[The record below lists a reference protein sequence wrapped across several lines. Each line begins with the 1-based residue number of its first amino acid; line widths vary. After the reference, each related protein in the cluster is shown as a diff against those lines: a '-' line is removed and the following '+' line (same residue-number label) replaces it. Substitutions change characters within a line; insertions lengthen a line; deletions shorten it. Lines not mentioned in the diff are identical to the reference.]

1 MKAGGFMN
9 NVLKIDEKDNVI
21 VALTDIS
28 KGQEVFWNG
37 DSYILATDVSAKH
50 KFTISDMS
58 VGDIL
63 YMYGVPI
70 GKAVLPIKKG
80 EVITVKNVKHYA
92 APMIMN
98 NEETYEWKSPDV
110 SKWKDRSFKG
120 YVREDGRVGT
130 RNYWLIIPLVFC
142 QNRNVMKLQEALSVP
157 LGYSK
162 IDYSNVTRHLMGGD
176 NQNISSNRLYPN
188 IDGIRGIQ
196 VNSGCG
202 GTDFDARSL
211 CTILADYAD
220 HPNVAGVTLFSLGC
234 EKAQIKLFKEQLEKV
249 NPNFKK
255 PLLIY
260 RQQDFSSEELMMQNA
275 IEQTFK
281 HFAEIN
287 KLSRKDVP
295 LSKLKIGV
303 KCGGS
308 DGFSGISANPVMG
321 IVSDRIVALG
331 GGSCLAE
338 FPELCGA
345 EGNILSRCMTV
356 SDKEKFMSLMNSYE
370 NKANSEGV
378 SIADNPSPG
387 NITDGLITDAIKSTG
402 AAKKAGMAPISAVK
416 DYGEPMPD
424 SGLSL
429 VCTPGNDLEAVT
441 GQVAAG
447 ANLVLFSTG
456 LGTPTGNTIVP
467 VMKIATNTKTAQYL
481 SDMIDFD
488 CGAVIMGESLEKV
501 ADDLLEK
508 IIQTA
513 SGDYEVK
520 ADALEQFDFMFWKR
534 NTSL

>member
-1 MKAGGFMN
+1 MN
-9 NVLKIDEKDNVI
+9 TILKIDEKDNLI
-21 VALTDIS
+21 VALTDMTS
-28 KGQEVFWNG
+28 GTEVFWN
-37 DSYILATDVSAKH
+37 DKSYVLTTDIRAKH
-50 KFTISDMS
+50 KFATENIEQD
-58 VGDIL
+58 GIL

-70 GKAVLPIKKG
+70 GKALVPIRQG
-80 EVITVKNVKHYA
+80 EVITTQNVKHYA
-92 APMIMN
+92 APVN
-98 NEETYEWKSPDV
+98 LDDETIYEWTAPNVDR
-110 SKWKDRSFKG
+110 WKDRTFKG

-142 QNRNVMKLQEALSVP
+142 QNRNVLKLQEALSVP
-157 LGYSK
+157 LGYSTV
-162 IDYSNVTRHLMGGD
+162 DYTNITRHLMGGSD
-176 NQNISSNRLYPN
+176 QSISSRRMYPN
-188 IDGIRGIQ
+188 IDGIRAIQ

-211 CTILADYAD
+211 CTILANYAD
-220 HPNVAGVTLFSLGC
+220 HPNVAGVTVFSLGC
-234 EKAQIKLFKEQLEKV
+234 EKAQIKLFQDQLNHV
-249 NPNFKK
+249 NPKFNK
-255 PLLIY
+255 PLIIY
-260 RQQDFSSEELMMQNA
+260 RQQDCPSEEIMMKTA
-275 IEQTFK
+275 IEETFK
-281 HFAEIN
+281 HLADAN
-287 KLSRKDVP
+287 RLARTDVP

-345 EGNILSRCMTV
+345 EGNILERCINY
-356 SDKEKFMSLMNSYE
+356 SDKEKFLALMESYE
-370 NKANSEGV
+370 AKANSEGA

-387 NITDGLITDAIKSTG
+387 NIKDGLITDAIKSTG
-402 AAKKAGMAPISAVK
+402 AAKKAGIAPISAVK
-416 DYGEPMPD
+416 DYGEAMPD

-456 LGTPTGNTIVP
+456 LGTPTGNTIAP
-467 VMKIATNTKTAQYL
+467 VMKLATNTKIAEKL
-481 SDMIDFD
+481 VDMIDFD
-488 CGAVIMGESLEKV
+488 CGSVIRGESLEKV

-508 IIQTA
+508 IIATA
-513 SGDYEVK
+513 SGDCSVK
-520 ADALEQFDFMFWKR
+520 ADDLEQFDFMFWKR

>member
-1 MKAGGFMN
+1 MN
-9 NVLKIDEKDNVI
+9 KILKIDEKDNVI
-21 VALTDIS
+21 VALSDLS
-28 KGQEVFWNG
+28 SG
-37 DSYILATDVSAKH
+37 DKVIWHDEEYILTTDVVSKH
-50 KFTISDMS
+50 KFVTHDMA
-58 VGDIL
+58 VDDIL

-70 GKAVLPIKKG
+70 GKATQPILKG
-80 EVITVKNVKHYA
+80 AVITIDNVKHYA
-92 APMIMN
+92 APIDLTKHEPYQWAAPN
-98 NEETYEWKSPDV
+98 VERWQSRT
-110 SKWKDRSFKG
+110 FKG
-120 YVREDGRVGT
+120 YIREDGRVGT

-142 QNRNVMKLQEALSVP
+142 QNRNVLKLQEALSVP
-157 LGYSK
+157 LGYGK
-162 IDYSNVTRHLMGGD
+162 IDYSNITRNLMGGGKD
-176 NQNISSNRLYPN
+176 KVSSHRMYPN
-188 IDGIRGIQ
+188 IDGIRAIQ

-202 GTDFDARSL
+202 GTEFDSRSL
-211 CTILADYAD
+211 CTILANYAD
-220 HPNVAGVTLFSLGC
+220 HPNVAGVTVFSLGC
-234 EKAQIKLFKEQLEKV
+234 EKAQIKLFNEQLHKV
-249 NPNFKK
+249 NPNFDK
-255 PLLIY
+255 PLLIF
-260 RQQDFSSEELMMQNA
+260 RQQDCPSEEIMMTTA
-275 IEQTFK
+275 IENTFN
-281 HFAEIN
+281 HLEAVNRIE
-287 KLSRKDVP
+287 RTDVP

-345 EGNILSRCMTV
+345 EGNILERCMSV
-356 SDKEKFMSLMNSYE
+356 ESKEKFLSLMSAYE
-370 NKANSEGV
+370 AKANSEGA

-387 NITDGLITDAIKSTG
+387 NIKDGLITDAIKSTG
-402 AAKKAGMAPISAVK
+402 AAKKAGQAPIIDVK

-456 LGTPTGNTIVP
+456 LGTPTGNAIVP
-467 VMKIATNTKTAQYL
+467 VMKIATNTQVAEKL

-488 CGAVIMGESLEKV
+488 CGSVIQGRSLESV

-508 IIQTA
+508 IIATA
-513 SGDYEVK
+513 SGDYSVK
-520 ADALEQFDFMFWKR
+520 ADDLEQFDFMFWKR